1 MKINLKLFFSIFITI
16 ISVSAENQNN
26 NGNGFK
32 GFPIACKN
40 EMLQVEKCISQR
52 VTKENLNSICT
63 AAKSEL
69 CQQFY
74 TNPMSI
80 VPSCNNFKSLI
91 TISANVFSNSVSLM
105 CETDENGNICP
116 FTEYEIFAN
125 NNGNNNAV
133 LNNNALNA
141 IKYTCVSNKCT
152 IATKKYIQYLLNNN
166 DIVIQII
173 SANYRFSNIE
183 DANREVMNSLNIFM
197 SILNSNDCKSLQS
210 EDNYDYNS
218 PPTEP
223 EINDNSIVAPE
234 DNNNSKPGTNGNSVP
249 GDNNNSLSENNN
261 NPIPGN
267 NNNSI
272 PENNNNS
279 IPEANNNSGANSN
292 SGDSNNSPGANNNSP
307 GANNNSLGANNNSPG
322 ANNNSPGA
330 NNNPVDKPD
339 TNNDQTVPSGAN
351 DISNVERGDDINQTP
366 LQIKQE
372 EQGFSVTRYIIKPL
386 FFLFY
391 LIIYCLSFKYFLL

>member
-1 MKINLKLFFSIFITI
+1 MKINLKLFFSIFITT
-16 ISVSAENQNN
+16 ISVSAQNQNN

-40 EMLQVEKCISQR
+40 EMLQVEKCLSQR
-52 VTKENLNSICT
+52 ITKENLIGICT

-74 TNPMSI
+74 TNPMGI

-116 FTEYEIFAN
+116 FTEYEIFAS

-133 LNNNALNA
+133 MNNNALNA

-152 IATKKYIQYLLNNN
+152 IATRKYIQYLIDNNE
-166 DIVIQII
+166 IVIQII

-197 SILNSNDCKSLQS
+197 SILNSDDCKSLHN
-210 EDNYDYNS
+210 EDNYDYNA

-223 EINDNSIVAPE
+223 EPEPESNDNPVVAPE
-234 DNNNSKPGTNGNSVP
+234 GNSTSKPGANSNSVP
-249 GDNNNSLSENNN
+249 GNNNNSVPANNNNSVPENNN
-261 NPIPGN
+261 NSIPGN

-272 PENNNNS
+272 PESNNNS
-279 IPEANNNSGANSN
+279 IPEANNNS
-292 SGDSNNSPGANNNSP
+292 PGINNNSP
-307 GANNNSLGANNNSPG
+307 GANNNSEVNNNSGGNNNSPG
-322 ANNNSPGA
+322 TNNNLE
-330 NNNPVDKPD
+330 D
-339 TNNDQTVPSGAN
+339 TSDANNDQTVPSGTN

-366 LQIKQE
+366 IQIKQE
-372 EQGFSVTRYIIKPL
+372 EQGFSVTGYIVKPL
-386 FFLFY
+386 FFLCY